1 MTNSQRMLCGLYGL
15 IALAA
20 LIATWSQ
27 NIAYF
32 DGGAA
37 GAFPAFLDELRVN
50 PASRSISVDIALFL
64 YAAAIFMVFEA
75 RRVGVR
81 FVWAYIIAGMVIAIS
96 VTFPLFLI
104 AREVA
109 LSKGAAAGGR
119 PGPLDI
125 IGLALL
131 GVVVAALSGYLLGG

>member
-1 MTNSQRMLCGLYGL
+1 MLCGLYGL

-27 NIAYF
+27 NLAYF
-32 DGGAA
+32 GGPDA
-37 GAFPAFLDELRVN
+37 GGILGPFGPFLADLRVN

-64 YAAAIFMVFEA
+64 YAAAVFMVVEA

-81 FVWAYIIAGMVIAIS
+81 FVWAYIVLGMIVAIS

-104 AREVA
+104 AREMT
-109 LSKGAAAGGR
+109 LSKGVAEGGR
-119 PGPLDI
+119 PRTLDI
-125 IGLALL
+125 VGLVLL
-131 GVVVAALSGYLLGG
+131 GIVVAALSCYVLRG

>member
-1 MTNSQRMLCGLYGL
+1 MLCGLYGL

-32 DGGAA
+32 GGGAA
-37 GAFPAFLDELRVN
+37 NAFPQFLQELRVN
-50 PASRSISVDIALFL
+50 PASRSIGVDIALFL
-64 YAAAIFMVFEA
+64 YAAAIWMVFEA

-81 FVWAYIIAGMVIAIS
+81 FVWAYIVGGLLIAIS

-104 AREVA
+104 AREAA
-109 LSKGAAAGGR
+109 LSKGVAAGGR
-119 PGPLDI
+119 PRMLDI
-125 IGLALL
+125 IGLVLL
-131 GVVVAALSGYLLGG
+131 GAVIAALSCYVLRG